1 MLSEY
6 FLQGITL
13 GKGLLVTAPP
23 RPRTSATAACT
34 RSCSASSTATSRS
47 PSPNRS
53 HAAMAAST
61 ESRPLPYLPNNPEY
75 GEKEVKTVIFCYRV

>member
-1 MLSEY
+1 MSIDPKEIYSASLAAS
-6 FLQGITL
+6 
-13 GKGLLVTAPP
+13 ASSPAAS
-23 RPRTSATAACT
+23 SATAACT
-34 RSCSASSTATSRS
+34 RSSSASSTATSRS
-47 PSPNRS
+47 PSPKRS